1 MRFLPL
7 TLAIAFSLPGCA
19 TGWHATLS
27 DTVPPEVRTAIED
40 GPIFETVFHTEAAVY
55 RIPVSHLAPER
66 DAVWRALLEAPVVP
80 PAAFRIVGIDRHDRV
95 VARERW
101 QLLSFFSPQLS
112 VVRTGEVY
120 RLDLVD
126 ADDADHHY
134 LVEFEPTSSLDRAWR
149 ELARSAKSA
158 AARPHIERPARYTL
172 IDDTHGAHQS
182 PSPIGE

>member
-1 MRFLPL
+1 MRILPL
-7 TLAIAFSLPGCA
+7 TLAIAFLLPGCA

-27 DTVPPEVRTAIED
+27 DTVPPKVRTAIED

-55 RIPVSHLAPER
+55 RIPVSHLAAER

-80 PAAFRIVGIDRHDRV
+80 PAGFRDVGIDWHDRV
-95 VARERW
+95 VVRERW
-101 QLLSFFSPQLS
+101 QLLSFDSPQLS

-134 LVEFEPTSSLDRAWR
+134 LVEFEPTSGLDRAWR
-149 ELARSAKSA
+149 ELARSAKFA
-158 AARPHIERPARYTL
+158 AAMPPVDRPTRYTL
-172 IDDTHGAHQS
+172 VDDSDPAHR
-182 PSPIGE
+182 